1 MAKDFCERFAAS
13 REAFEEASEALGLD
27 MAALCFEDNPQLDL
41 TEFTQ
46 PAIVT
51 AEIAMLRGLSSE
63 LGFRP
68 AWYGGHS
75 LGEYAALCAAG
86 VMPLGVA
93 VRLVRRRGALMQ
105 AAVPSGEGAMAAVIA
120 PGIADRDLASIAALG
135 VDVANWNSVEQIV
148 LSGPTAAV
156 ERATAYVETM
166 LAGTKHEVIQLNV
179 SAPFHSAMMRCI
191 EPELRAAI
199 EDVSAEIVAARA
211 KVVTSN
217 LTGDFHDGTMA
228 GLVEGLVRQA
238 SSPVEWIANMRA
250 LARVASD
257 VYEVGPNRPLRA
269 FFRTVGLDV
278 KPIIS
283 VRTAEKAFAA
293 A

>member
-1 MAKDFCERFAAS
+1 
-13 REAFEEASEALGLD
+13 
-27 MAALCFEDNPQLDL
+27 
-41 TEFTQ
+41 
-46 PAIVT
+46 
-51 AEIAMLRGLSSE
+51 
-63 LGFRP
+63 
-68 AWYGGHS
+68 
-75 LGEYAALCAAG
+75 
-86 VMPLGVA
+86 
-93 VRLVRRRGALMQ
+93 
-105 AAVPSGEGAMAAVIA
+105 
-120 PGIADRDLASIAALG
+120 
-135 VDVANWNSVEQIV
+135 
-148 LSGPTAAV
+148 
-156 ERATAYVETM
+156 
-166 LAGTKHEVIQLNV
+166 
-179 SAPFHSAMMRCI
+179 MMRCI